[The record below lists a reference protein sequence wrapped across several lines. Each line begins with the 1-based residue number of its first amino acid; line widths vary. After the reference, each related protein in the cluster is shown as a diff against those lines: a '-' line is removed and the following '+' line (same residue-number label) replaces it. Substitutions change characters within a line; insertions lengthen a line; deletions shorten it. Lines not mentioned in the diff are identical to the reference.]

1 MHMEGS
7 TNLRTVYPGDVQ
19 RTRPAVVDDTGVAA
33 AAVVGDST
41 AAALAGALAGHT

>member
-19 RTRPAVVDDTGVAA
+19 RTRPVVVDDTGVAA
-33 AAVVGDST
+33 VVVGDST

>member
-19 RTRPAVVDDTGVAA
+19 RTRPVVVDDTGVAA
-33 AAVVGDST
+33 AVDDST